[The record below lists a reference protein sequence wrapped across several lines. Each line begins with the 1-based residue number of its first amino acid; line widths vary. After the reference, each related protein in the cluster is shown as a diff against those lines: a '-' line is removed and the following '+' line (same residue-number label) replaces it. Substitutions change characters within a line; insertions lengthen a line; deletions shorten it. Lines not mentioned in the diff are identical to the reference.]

1 MKYVLMG
8 AAALALASCG
18 QIKDLE
24 EQVASLQDKMVTVQ
38 ADADQDGVSD
48 ALDQEANTPAG
59 ALVDGSGRALDLDG
73 DGIRHELDVN
83 PFTQKG
89 ARVDASGRKIESDS
103 DGDGVMDSNDQE
115 KNTPAGAL
123 VNFQGK
129 KIEGTVTASVAE
141 AFIPEVHFA
150 LNSVTVTA
158 ADEDKL
164 ASVAKML
171 KNNPSLTLQVV
182 GHADKS
188 GSEKVNIRIGERR
201 AKSVVRVL
209 NKVYG
214 ISDARLQVVSKG
226 ESELLSSRNAHNRR
240 VEFRFVK

>member
-1 MKYVLMG
+1 M
-8 AAALALASCG
+8 
-18 QIKDLE
+18 
-24 EQVASLQDKMVTVQ
+24 
-38 ADADQDGVSD
+38 
-48 ALDQEANTPAG
+48 
-59 ALVDGSGRALDLDG
+59 
-73 DGIRHELDVN
+73 
-83 PFTQKG
+83 
-89 ARVDASGRKIESDS
+89 
-103 DGDGVMDSNDQE
+103 
-115 KNTPAGAL
+115 
-123 VNFQGK
+123 
-129 KIEGTVTASVAE
+129 
-141 AFIPEVHFA
+141 VHFA

-158 ADEDKL
+158 ADEDQL